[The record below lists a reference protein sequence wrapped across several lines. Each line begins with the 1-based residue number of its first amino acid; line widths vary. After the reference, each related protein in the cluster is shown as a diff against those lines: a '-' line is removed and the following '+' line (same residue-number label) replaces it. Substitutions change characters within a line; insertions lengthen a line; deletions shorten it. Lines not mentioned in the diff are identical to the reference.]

1 MPKFLITGSYTSEGA
16 KGLMKEGGSARRAAA
31 QKALD
36 SVGGKLEAF
45 YFAFGREDIYL
56 IVDVPDNASAIAVSL
71 AVNASGI
78 ARITTTPLLTA
89 DELDAAAKKPVG
101 FRPPGA

>member
-1 MPKFLITGSYTSEGA
+1 
-16 KGLMKEGGSARRAAA
+16 MKEGGSARRAAA